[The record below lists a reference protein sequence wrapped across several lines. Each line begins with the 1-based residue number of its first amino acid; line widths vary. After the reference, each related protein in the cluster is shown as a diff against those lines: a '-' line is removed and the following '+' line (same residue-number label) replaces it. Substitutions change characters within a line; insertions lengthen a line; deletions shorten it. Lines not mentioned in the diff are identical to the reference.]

1 MSIRVKQAFFFYMCL
16 ILKLRI
22 YSQGNFVFDSANVQI
37 NSLNINTKESEFG
50 PFKVDNRLFYTS
62 SRERRIGVINLDRA
76 TSHQMLDLYVGEL
89 RDSVT
94 VTGRTPLRNKVNNSL
109 NQGSAFFDKQ
119 SSKLYYA
126 GNVTADGGTENY
138 KLAIFSTELKDNKFL
153 KPRIELILPDNALA
167 SHPMVYRNK
176 LYFSSN
182 MKGGKGKA
190 DLYVADQVE
199 GKWTNIRN
207 LDQLNSPYDDYF
219 PFVINDSEI
228 YFSSNRPGGF
238 GKLDLYKYEVDGKGI
253 SVKNLGKPVNSGAD
267 DYAIYMDPAQD
278 KGYFSTN
285 RNGDQDDI
293 YYFKKVWPSFNNCIA
308 AIREKYCYDFS
319 DEKSLDTDSLKGYFY
334 EWDFGDG
341 TRQKGISTTHCY
353 LEPGNYTINL
363 NIIDV
368 STKAVFLNQTSVELK
383 VDSIVQLKI
392 NALDTMLVNK
402 KFTVNTLGTY
412 LPDKKILGCFFE
424 VDGKRMRSES
434 FEYSFAKTGN
444 YKIKLGVEFE
454 DLEAKTKGLLCTTMD
469 VTCVDSTSWLPFE
482 QRQLDAVASK
492 FKARNIASGKS
503 GLEEM
508 NFDAEL
514 SLNGKKGLSRD
525 LLAEKIDDYLAKNLS
540 GNKDGMGNM
549 SEDAELAMKQKS
561 QGKDDPNAKNLGN
574 NKSGLGNMDEEA
586 ELAFKKKQQE
596 VKDAFYKNL
605 GNNKDGLGGMNED
618 AELAFKKK
626 QQEERDAFYK
636 NLGNNKDGL
645 TAMDEEAE
653 LAFKKKQQEEKD
665 AFYKNL
671 GNNKNGLGGMNEDAE
686 LAFRKKQQEEKDAF
700 YKNLGNNKDGLGGMN
715 EEAELALKKKQQEEK
730 DAFYKNLGNNKDG
743 LGGMNED
750 AELAFNKKQQ
760 EEKDA
765 FYKNLKNHKN
775 GLKGQDEEAELAL
788 SGKDG
793 EPVDGA
799 GKKIRGQKSV
809 MNEMEEDAELVIV
822 KNPNV
827 GRNLKGRIDTL
838 LNLNEDASIS
848 FRVHLGISRV
858 HKDTTILNSR
868 GMYGIKEELIDDQ
881 YHYTFGNEKKVNN
894 IEKYYRK
901 AVNYGVK
908 EPVIIAYKNNLPIAN
923 QARNFKP
930 ADFGERKEKP
940 LTVKEKLM
948 AIFKKKPKEKEDTLV
963 AVKEAPKVEK
973 PAEQPLVADAGKTP
987 PVAEAKKKPVVRDS
1001 STRKT
1006 QPVAAPPEVAVK
1018 EPVKG
1023 KPEKT
1028 PPPDPEPEKDAYLNP
1043 VPRKPDD
1050 VKLVDARTPADIT
1063 VSAKV
1068 SLNEFVEKFGD
1079 ASAPDLQFRVQIS
1092 AFKYR
1097 NRYEFPHLANL
1108 GVIENTL
1115 TEGGI
1120 TRITIGGQFDTYK
1133 KALEHTKKVISA
1145 GQKDAFV
1152 TAFFKGKRVYVENL
1166 EKMGI
1171 FVTK

>member
-1 MSIRVKQAFFFYMCL
+1 MRIRVKQTFFFYICL

-62 SRERRIGVINLDRA
+62 SRERKIGVINLDRA
-76 TSHQMLDLYVGEL
+76 TNHQMLDLYVGEL
-89 RDSVT
+89 KDSVT
-94 VTGRTPLRNKVNNSL
+94 VTGKTPLRNKVNNSL

-153 KPRIELILPDNALA
+153 KPKIELILPDNALV
-167 SHPMVYRNK
+167 SHPMVYSNK

-199 GKWTNIRN
+199 GKWANIRN
-207 LDQLNSPYDDYF
+207 LEQLNSPYDDYF
-219 PFVINDSEI
+219 PFVINESEI

-238 GKLDLYKYEVDGKGI
+238 GKLDLYKYEVDGKGV
-253 SVKNLGKPVNSGAD
+253 SVKNLGKPVNSAAD

-293 YYFKKVWPSFNNCIA
+293 YHFKKVWPSFNNCIA

-353 LEPGNYTINL
+353 LEPGDYTINL

-402 KFTVNTLGTY
+402 KFTVNSLGTY

-424 VDGKRMRSES
+424 VDGKRFKTAS

-444 YKIKLGVEFE
+444 YKIKLGVEYQ
-454 DLEAKTKGLLCTTMD
+454 DTASKTKGLMCTTMD
-469 VTCVDSTSWLPFE
+469 VTCVDSTTWLPFE
-482 QRQLDAVASK
+482 QRQLDAVVSK

-525 LLAEKIDDYLAKNLS
+525 LLAERIDDYLAKNLS

-549 SEDAELAMKQKS
+549 SEDAELAMKQKN

-596 VKDAFYKNL
+596 EKDAFYKNL
-605 GNNKDGLGGMNED
+605 GNNKDGLSGMNEE

-626 QQEERDAFYK
+626 QQEEKDAFYK
-636 NLGNNKDGL
+636 NLGNHKDGL

-671 GNNKNGLGGMNEDAE
+671 GNNK
-686 LAFRKKQQEEKDAF
+686 
-700 YKNLGNNKDGLGGMN
+700 DGLSGMN
-715 EEAELALKKKQQEEK
+715 EE
-730 DAFYKNLGNNKDG
+730 
-743 LGGMNED
+743 

-760 EEKDA
+760 EERDA

-775 GLKGQDEEAELAL
+775 GLKGMDEDAELAVNNKQEE
-788 SGKDG
+788 SS
-793 EPVDGA
+793 DGA
-799 GKKIRGQKSV
+799 GKNIRGHKSV
-809 MNEMEEDAELVIV
+809 MNEMEEEAELVIR
-822 KNPNV
+822 KNPNI

-848 FRVHLGISRV
+848 FRVHLGVSKV
-858 HKDTTILNSR
+858 HKDTTVLNSR

-901 AVNYGVK
+901 AVNTGIK

-940 LTVKEKLM
+940 LTVKEKLI
-948 AIFKKKPKEKEDTLV
+948 AFFTKKPKEKEDTLV
-963 AVKEAPKVEK
+963 AVKETPKVEK
-973 PAEQPLVADAGKTP
+973 PVEQPLIADAGKTP
-987 PVAEAKKKPVVRDS
+987 PETKKKPVVRDS
-1001 STRKT
+1001 ATHKT
-1006 QPVAAPPEVAVK
+1006 QPVAAAPEVKPEPPEVAVQ
-1018 EPVKG
+1018 EPVSR

-1028 PPPDPEPEKDAYLNP
+1028 PPPDPEPEKDTYINP

-1050 VKLVDARTPADIT
+1050 VKLVDARQPADIT

-1108 GVIENTL
+1108 GAIENTL

-1133 KALEHTKKVISA
+1133 KALEHTKKVVAA

-1152 TAFFKGKRVYVENL
+1152 TAFYQGKRVYVENL